1 MLSLFDKNQRWRKKA
16 LATTKDESFRQYL
29 LNDFPKTS
37 QTVSETEF
45 LVLDFET
52 TGLDSK
58 KDHIISAGW
67 VEISKNKIQLASAEH
82 HLISTKKQLSGQSVS
97 IHNLTDDMISQ
108 GVPITIFFKYLLKK
122 ITGKVVIAHYKKI
135 EYEFLQQISNSIF
148 GCHLPIIMLDTL
160 MIEKKIRE
168 KANKPIVVNELR
180 LFNLRNHYNLPRY
193 HAHNALEDAIATAEL
208 FLAQI
213 NKHFSSPDKLK
224 IKALLY

>member
-67 VEISKNKIQLASAEH
+67 VEISK
-82 HLISTKKQLSGQSVS
+82 
-97 IHNLTDDMISQ
+97 
-108 GVPITIFFKYLLKK
+108 
-122 ITGKVVIAHYKKI
+122 
-135 EYEFLQQISNSIF
+135 
-148 GCHLPIIMLDTL
+148 
-160 MIEKKIRE
+160 
-168 KANKPIVVNELR
+168 
-180 LFNLRNHYNLPRY
+180 
-193 HAHNALEDAIATAEL
+193 
-208 FLAQI
+208 
-213 NKHFSSPDKLK
+213 
-224 IKALLY
+224 